1 MMKDLLSDE
10 KPIPVFELD
19 VTIDVFNEHIDR
31 TEEIVQFSLRQ
42 NLALKRVSL
51 LQDQFKRLDYLS
63 ALQLI
68 SSEFRC
74 KLNFVSLGLW
84 GMRIMINC
92 IYIQLRIED
101 IRQIQLMMFKMIQP
115 LSCPH
120 ESTTLR
126 LHHCHQRLHQRLH

>member
-1 MMKDLLSDE
+1 MKDLLSDE

-74 KLNFVSLGLW
+74 KLNFVFIGFV
-84 GMRIMINC
+84 GNA
-92 IYIQLRIED
+92 IYD
-101 IRQIQLMMFKMIQP
+101 
-115 LSCPH
+115 
-120 ESTTLR
+120 
-126 LHHCHQRLHQRLH
+126 